1 MNFIND
7 INYLAHDGQSFSLND
22 YKTHVDLGIEKKE
35 GLEMLES
42 LKEKLSE
49 LQERLYAENKH
60 SLLIVFQAMDAA
72 GKDGTIRSVMS
83 GINPQGC
90 NVVSFKQPSREEL
103 QHDFL
108 WRCYKA
114 LPEKGKIGIFNRSYY
129 EEVLVTRVHPEYIL
143 GQNLPGVEDVKDI
156 GDGFWKKRFESIR
169 EFEKH
174 ITRNGTTIIK
184 FYLNVSKEEQKKR
197 FLERIDT
204 PEKNW
209 KFSYNDIKERRLWEA
224 YRAAYEEAIRNT
236 SESAPWYVIPADSNW
251 SRNLLVCNLIYET
264 LLKLNPNFPELD
276 AENMALLQ
284 TAKQDLE
291 VEKP

>member
-1 MNFIND
+1 MNFID
-7 INYLAHDGQSFSLND
+7 DKKYLAHHGHGFNLDE

-42 LKEKLSE
+42 LKEKISE

-60 SLLIVFQAMDAA
+60 SVLIVLQAMDAA

-90 NVVSFKQPSREEL
+90 SVVSFKQPSKEEL

-129 EEVLVTRVHPEYIL
+129 EEVLVTRVHPEFIL
-143 GQNLPGVEDVKDI
+143 GQNLPGVEDIKDI
-156 GDGFWKKRFESIR
+156 DDAFWNQRFESIR
-169 EFEKH
+169 AFENH
-174 ITRNGTTIIK
+174 LSQNGTTIIK

-197 FLERIDT
+197 FLERIEM

-209 KFSYNDIKERRLWEA
+209 KFSYNDIKERRLWDA
-224 YRAAYEEAIRNT
+224 YRLAYQEAIKNT
-236 SESAPWYVIPADSNW
+236 AESAPWYVIPSDSNW
-251 SRNLLVCNLIYET
+251 SRNLMVCNIIYET
-264 LLKLNPNFPELD
+264 LSKLNPSFPELD
-276 AENMALLQ
+276 SENAALLQ
-284 TAKQDLE
+284 TGKNELLDE
-291 VEKP
+291 